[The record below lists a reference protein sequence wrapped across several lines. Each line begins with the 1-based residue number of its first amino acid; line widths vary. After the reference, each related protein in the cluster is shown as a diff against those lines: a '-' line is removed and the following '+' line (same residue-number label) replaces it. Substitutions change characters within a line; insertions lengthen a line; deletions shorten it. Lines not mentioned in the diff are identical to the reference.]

1 MFDELVR
8 RPVTL
13 GHEVAGHVE
22 ARGPAVR
29 DLEHGD
35 AVVVG
40 VGWGCGHCGSCVSGH
55 EQLCPKGDE
64 AGATVDGGFAEY
76 VLVPHRRHVV
86 PLGDLDPLPATPYGC
101 AALCSYAAARRVRSY
116 LSGGSTCVIIGGGG
130 LGQYGIQFVRLLS
143 GASIIVVE
151 PRADLRPTLESLG
164 ADHVIAPGVEAAG
177 TIRELTRGRGAEA
190 VVDLVGADESLALAA
205 RVVAARGI
213 VALLGLAG
221 GRIPFDFSGSAPE
234 AVFTTVVAGTLSD
247 LHEVVRLGRAGRF
260 SGSIRT
266 YPLTRIDDALDD
278 LRSGRVDGRAVVM
291 P

>member
-1 MFDELVR
+1 M
-8 RPVTL
+8 
-13 GHEVAGHVE
+13 
-22 ARGPAVR
+22 
-29 DLEHGD
+29 
-35 AVVVG
+35 
-40 VGWGCGHCGSCVSGH
+40 
-55 EQLCPKGDE
+55 
-64 AGATVDGGFAEY
+64 
-76 VLVPHRRHVV
+76 
-86 PLGDLDPLPATPYGC
+86 
-101 AALCSYAAARRVRSY
+101 
-116 LSGGSTCVIIGGGG
+116 
-130 LGQYGIQFVRLLS
+130 
-143 GASIIVVE
+143 
-151 PRADLRPTLESLG
+151 RPTLESLG